1 MPFLFVQ
8 LAPFGHN
15 PKEPGDSAWAE
26 LREAQLLT
34 SQKVKNTAEA
44 VITDVGDENEHP
56 SQAQGAG
63 RRPPGPGRAGPRPTA
78 RRSSTTGRLR
88 HVKIDGDKA
97 VLSFSSLGKGLEAKD
112 GPLTGFTVAGEDK
125 KFHEAKAEIKGDTV
139 VVTCD
144 KVDKPVAVR
153 FGWTNTPV
161 VNLFNKDGLP
171 ASPFRTDDFAGVH
184 RAEEQVTP

>member
-8 LAPFGHN
+8 LAALRAQPEGAVDT
-15 PKEPGDSAWAE
+15 PWAE

-34 SQKVKNTAEA
+34 SEKVKNTGMA
-44 VITDVGDENEHP
+44 VITDVGDESNIHP
-56 SQAQGAG
+56 KRKEPVG
-63 RRPPGPGRAGPRPTA
+63 
-78 RRSSTTGRLR
+78 GRLALAALAIGYGEKIVYSGPIYDG
-88 HVKIDGDKA
+88 VKIDGNKA
-97 VLSFSSLGKGLEAKD
+97 ILSFRSVGQGLEAKD

-144 KVDKPVAVR
+144 QVDKPVAVR

-171 ASPFRTDDFAGVH
+171 ASPFRTDDFALGN
-184 RAEEQVTP
+184 AK